1 MPPGLPHAV
10 FSVVMEGYK
19 PTCVIMSGSHFI
31 SEYSMLPMLDAAIS
45 HSVWHDVWTNA
56 THDDV
61 VFHVDWMLHNLLLR
75 SLNGI
80 PSRILRNPNAFALF
94 TYARFAPWLS
104 SLPHQ
109 RHVDDPDWL
118 RTFDPLADLHSRLS
132 ENKTAQAATRRMLD
146 VLDRISRKADE
157 GISSLLPIELQ
168 AFKMFWEAS
177 RQKLEYEIQRRID
190 YNHALLN
197 DPA

>member
-1 MPPGLPHAV
+1 
-10 FSVVMEGYK
+10 
-19 PTCVIMSGSHFI
+19 
-31 SEYSMLPMLDAAIS
+31 MLPMLDAAIS
-45 HSVWHDVWTNA
+45 HSIWHDVWTNA
-56 THDDV
+56 MHDDII
-61 VFHVDWMLHNLLLR
+61 FHVDWMLHNLLLR

-80 PSRILRNPNAFALF
+80 PSRILRNSNAFALL
-94 TYARFAPWLS
+94 TYTCFAPWLS

-118 RTFDPLADLHSRLS
+118 RMFDPLADLRSRLS

-146 VLDRISRKADE
+146 ALNRIARKADKCV
-157 GISSLLPIELQ
+157 SSLLPIEVQ
-168 AFKMFWEAS
+168 AFKMFWEGS

-197 DPA
+197 NPAA